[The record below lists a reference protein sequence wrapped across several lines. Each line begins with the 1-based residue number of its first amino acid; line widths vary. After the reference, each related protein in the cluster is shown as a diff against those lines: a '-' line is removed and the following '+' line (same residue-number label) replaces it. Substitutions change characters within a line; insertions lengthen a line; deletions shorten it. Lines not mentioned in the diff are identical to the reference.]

1 MFDFFNRKK
10 MADLQHRITILEGIN
25 ESRLQEI
32 IRLRNENDVLCTANE
47 ALRADTLS
55 AASANARRR
64 NDGIDY
70 LKQREASIK
79 KNSDT
84 QKDRVRR
91 EEATRR
97 NIHPHQV
104 VHHDNS
110 SDLTTGILLG
120 SIMSDNSGYG
130 SSDGSY
136 SSSCD
141 SGSYDSGSSGGGCD

>member
-10 MADLQHRITILEGIN
+10 MADLQHRIKILEGIN

-47 ALRADTLS
+47 TLRADTLS
-55 AASANARRR
+55 AARRR
-64 NDGIDY
+64 DDGLDY

-79 KNSDT
+79 QNSDT
-84 QKDRVRR
+84 RKDKVRR

-97 NIHPHQV
+97 SIHPHQAV
-104 VHHDNS
+104 RQHFTDNS
-110 SDLTTGILLG
+110 SDLTTGILIG

-136 SSSCD
+136 GSSCD
-141 SGSYDSGSSGGGCD
+141 SGSYDSGSSSCD